1 MPRVLTWL
9 WGLLF
14 VLIVT
19 AGALRLPS
27 ATVHTDIRALL
38 PAAGESAW
46 AERILAH
53 STERSREVWILVGAQ
68 DTDTAAQAAHLFAQT
83 ARQVGLS
90 VQSPAEQFDL
100 KALAQS
106 LAPYRDSLL
115 TDEDRAFLTEA
126 SDKALLHRALSR
138 LYRPV
143 SVSPL
148 PFEDDPLGTFE
159 NALTAQAAASPFD
172 FTGPC
177 VSLKAPLE
185 GRHWCAL
192 TARPA
197 EAMSAVGSTPV
208 TQAIDKARKAMQAR
222 FADARVVAS
231 GVPLISEE
239 AAEAASSE
247 ATLIGA
253 VSTVGIVVLVLA
265 FFASLTPLVLTL
277 TVLAASLVFA
287 AATVLLVFDQVHVLT
302 LVFGATLL
310 GICVDY
316 VFHVLCATA
325 TGLTGGEA
333 RQALL
338 KPLTLSLITTAV
350 GYGVMAA
357 SPMPGLRQM
366 ALFCLAGLTAAY
378 FNMLFVVPRFL
389 KATSPKPFARAF
401 ARAFAAL
408 PTLKGRARPLFVL
421 ALLAVAA
428 AGSLQLTAQNELQL
442 LNRLSP
448 AQLEQMRFVGK
459 ALSPESAG
467 QLFVVT
473 GETPDVV
480 RGRAKALRERLAALT
495 AAGLIGRGPDP
506 TALLAEGAVQA
517 QNRSLTFAAR
527 QRALQLT
534 SQTLGMDFPAAS
546 EAVNAPLTP
555 QVLRRALPAALD
567 RFWLSDQ
574 ALLVPLAGV
583 TPASLSS
590 LKALEKELEGVRFV
604 NTTAEV
610 AESLAHYRDGVFTA
624 LLITMGLIALLLTVA
639 LRGGAWARWL
649 PTFVSVALTLG
660 VLGWLGIAF
669 SLFTVLPLVLV
680 VGLGADYAIVLYGEK
695 DATAAGNSVFLAAS
709 STLLA
714 FGLLAFSST
723 PALHAF
729 GLTLSIAM
737 AAVLV
742 TTVLLRPQR
751 M

>member
-287 AATVLLVFDQVHVLT
+287 AATVLLVFGQVHVLT

-480 RGRAKALRERLAALT
+480 RGRAKALRERLAAL
-495 AAGLIGRGPDP
+495 
-506 TALLAEGAVQA
+506 
-517 QNRSLTFAAR
+517 
-527 QRALQLT
+527 
-534 SQTLGMDFPAAS
+534 
-546 EAVNAPLTP
+546 
-555 QVLRRALPAALD
+555 D

-610 AESLAHYRDGVFTA
+610 AQSLAHYRDGVFTA